1 MSCIC
6 GYLHFTRDLQ
16 YEFFI
21 CRNIFY
27 NSPFIKYY
35 FTIISLYT
43 TFFLS
48 EIVSSLFRLN
58 SVSHEI
64 LSILEVCVFIVPL
77 AISDFV
83 VLLEDLLES
92 SNNLGR

>member
-1 MSCIC
+1 MI
-6 GYLHFTRDLQ
+6 
-16 YEFFI
+16 FI
-21 CRNIFY
+21 QC
-27 NSPFIKYY
+27 Y

-48 EIVSSLFRLN
+48 EIVSSLFRLY
-58 SVSHEI
+58 SVSREI
-64 LSILEVCVFIVPL
+64 LSISIFEVCVFIVPL

-83 VLLEDLLES
+83 VLLKDLFES